1 MKKKKIFFLPLILL
15 PSGSIS
21 DVLIDGVCNV
31 YKICILN
38 IKNIIYMNNIYVLS
52 IILVLSILLTYAYMK
67 YKKSNKVSKNI
78 QKYVMINKI
87 ISIDSSYTID
97 GLDELS
103 YDDVKEIHDEL
114 VNLSNYMNQLY
125 ELNDEQQFVIYNI
138 LINKFEDDTNI

>member
-1 MKKKKIFFLPLILL
+1 MEKQKLNFNASLL
-15 PSGSIS
+15 VG
-21 DVLIDGVCNV
+21 
-31 YKICILN
+31 
-38 IKNIIYMNNIYVLS
+38 IIYMNNIYVLS
-52 IILVLSILLTYAYMK
+52 IILVLSILLTYVYMK
-67 YKKSNKVSKNI
+67 YKKNNKVSKNI

-87 ISIDSSYTID
+87 ISVDSSYTID

-114 VNLSNYMNQLY
+114 VNFSNYMNQLY

>member
-1 MKKKKIFFLPLILL
+1 MEKQKLNFNASLL
-15 PSGSIS
+15 VG
-21 DVLIDGVCNV
+21 
-31 YKICILN
+31 
-38 IKNIIYMNNIYVLS
+38 IIYMNNIYVLS
-52 IILVLSILLTYAYMK
+52 IILVLSILLTYVYMK